1 MLLVMNAHSD
11 VVGFKLSDCTDGK
24 EWRLLIDTNI
34 PDDETGNFG
43 IGDHYGVT
51 ARSLLLFELQTGA
64 GP

>member
-1 MLLVMNAHSD
+1 